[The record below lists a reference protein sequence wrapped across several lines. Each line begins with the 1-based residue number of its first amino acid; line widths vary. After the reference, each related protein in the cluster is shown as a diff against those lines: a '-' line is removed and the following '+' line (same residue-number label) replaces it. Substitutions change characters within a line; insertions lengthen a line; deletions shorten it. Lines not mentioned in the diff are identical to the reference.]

1 MYIAPIVF
9 CIPLIAAS
17 VPLWI
22 TVMLCLGFFRKLKT
36 PLPLWTKAAA
46 TTIAELL
53 VLFIVFL
60 LFEVIL

>member
-53 VLFIVFL
+53 VFFIVFL